1 MTDIVERLRGLVAVQ
16 EAGGAW
22 VVEAT
27 AADVDE
33 AAAEIERLR
42 AAQAWQP
49 IETAPRDGSAFM
61 GARKDGVYIARW
73 HFGVQRFVNR
83 DNLSPFGTSIPR
95 LTHWRPLL
103 DAPA

>member
-42 AAQAWQP
+42 AALRRIANNSGCCEACPCW
-49 IETAPRDGSAFM
+49 AKLRDA
-61 GARKDGVYIARW
+61 AVKA
-73 HFGVQRFVNR
+73 
-83 DNLSPFGTSIPR
+83 LP
-95 LTHWRPLL
+95 